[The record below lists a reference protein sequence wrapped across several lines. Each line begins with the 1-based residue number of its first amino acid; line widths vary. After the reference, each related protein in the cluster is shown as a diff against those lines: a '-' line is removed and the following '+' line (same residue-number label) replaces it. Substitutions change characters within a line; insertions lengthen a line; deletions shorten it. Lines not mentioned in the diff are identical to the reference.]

1 MGRAMTNA
9 GKAES
14 AGEVPVGAVLVKADE
29 VVGEG
34 WNQMIQQ
41 HDPGAHAEMLALRSA
56 GTRLGNYRL
65 PGCVLYVTLE
75 PCCMCAGAIIH
86 ARLDRVVF
94 AASDQRT
101 GAAGGCFPLLQ
112 HPSHNHKPDIEG
124 GCLAQASGEML
135 KQFFRQRRK

>member
-1 MGRAMTNA
+1 MRLANR
-9 GKAES
+9 AES
-14 AGEVPVGAVLVKADE
+14 EGEVPVGAVLVQADE

-34 WNQMIQQ
+34 WNQMIQL

-56 GTRLGNYRL
+56 GAALGNYRL

-94 AASDQRT
+94 AASDPRT

-112 HPSHNHKPDIEG
+112 NPSHNHKVKIEG
-124 GCLAQASGEML
+124 GCLAEASSAML
-135 KQFFRQRRK
+135 KGFFKKRRK